1 MKNEKWTEDLYLY
14 RMKPAPPK
22 MEDFQEYIALYF
34 AEKNE
39 KYLGWF
45 FHYYEPRLNTIIMET
60 VQETAMQGHFADLK
74 QSYVFGIYKALQKYD
89 ISTGVPFLIF
99 KEHYVKNEIDKYIST
114 MRTGYSVQ
122 SVDEYAKEYL
132 NSGYY
137 TVTEIAE
144 KCGFDDVSYF
154 VRFFKKQTGLTP
166 GAYKKQM
173 IGN

>member
-1 MKNEKWTEDLYLY
+1 
-14 RMKPAPPK
+14 MKPIPPK
-22 MEDFQEYIALYF
+22 KDDFQEYIALYF
-34 AEKNE
+34 AEKDE

-122 SVDEYAKEYL
+122 SVDELPNAQKG
-132 NSGYY
+132 NSA
-137 TVTEIAE
+137 VCKI
-144 KCGFDDVSYF
+144 
-154 VRFFKKQTGLTP
+154 
-166 GAYKKQM
+166 
-173 IGN
+173 